1 MRSVTQQT
9 VKIIGPCPAN
19 LAERQLQ
26 SLVTGATLV
35 ACTPAIG
42 PSGEVLLV
50 VVLGTDAIAEA
61 PAPRPTERPAEP
73 LVGDEGAPPCPRCA
87 GGMVRRAR
95 KADGKAFWG
104 CAGFPDC
111 NGIVNIAPGAPAKAP
126 AAQVSPQLAIFGGED
141 ADGNVPF

>member
-1 MRSVTQQT
+1 MKT
-9 VKIIGPCPAN
+9 VKIIGPTSAS

-26 SLVTGATLV
+26 SLLATATL
-35 ACTPAIG
+35 ASCTPAIG
-42 PSGEVLLV
+42 PNGEVLLV
-50 VVLGTDAIAEA
+50 VVLGPAAPAEA
-61 PAPRPTERPAEP
+61 PAPRPAERPDEP
-73 LVGDEGAPPCPRCA
+73 LAGDEGAPPCPRCA
-87 GGMVRRAR
+87 GGMVRRFR